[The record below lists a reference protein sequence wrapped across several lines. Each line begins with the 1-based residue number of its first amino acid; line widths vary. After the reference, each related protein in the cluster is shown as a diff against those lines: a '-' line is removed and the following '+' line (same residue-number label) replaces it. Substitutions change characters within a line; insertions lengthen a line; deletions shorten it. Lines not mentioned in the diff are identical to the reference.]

1 MFILIGSPAFII
13 GFMILIFLFLDC
25 FIPNKNENFDESLS
39 NKQTIF
45 SVTNSVDNKS
55 TISSI

>member
-1 MFILIGSPAFII
+1 MFILIGSPAII
-13 GFMILIFLFLDC
+13 IVFMILIFLFLDC
-25 FIPNKNENFDESLS
+25 FTPNKNENDESSS